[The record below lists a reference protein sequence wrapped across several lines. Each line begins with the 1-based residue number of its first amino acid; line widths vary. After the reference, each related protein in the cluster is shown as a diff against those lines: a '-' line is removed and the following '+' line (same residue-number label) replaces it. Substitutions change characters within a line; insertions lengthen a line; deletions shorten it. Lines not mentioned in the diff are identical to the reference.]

1 MRNILRSLLNSL
13 SENFEP
19 INWHIFHLIY
29 THPKYLKMAV
39 RNIKNCFDPVLRKQC
54 KVVENIDGKLVTLS
68 EDMIETTL
76 AAPGIGLAANQ
87 IGVPWRIFVV
97 NMGFETENDNLIT
110 LINPEITAIEGSEL
124 GEEGC
129 LSIPDVVAKVNRA
142 TQVELKAVD
151 LNGKDVRYEAKG
163 FLARA
168 IQHEMDHLNGI
179 LFWDSLGKIKRDIL
193 KRKFKK
199 KLKEQGE

>member
-1 MRNILRSLLNSL
+1 
-13 SENFEP
+13 
-19 INWHIFHLIY
+19 
-29 THPKYLKMAV
+29 MAV

-54 KVVENIDGKLVTLS
+54 EVVENIDGELVTLS

-87 IGVPWRIFVV
+87 IGIPWRIFVV

-110 LINPEITAIEGSEL
+110 LVNPEITAIEGTEL

-151 LNGKDVRYEAKG
+151 LNGKDVRYEATG

>member
-1 MRNILRSLLNSL
+1 
-13 SENFEP
+13 
-19 INWHIFHLIY
+19 
-29 THPKYLKMAV
+29 MAV
-39 RNIKNCFDPVLRKQC
+39 RNINNCFDPVLRKQC
-54 KVVENIDGKLVTLS
+54 EVVENIDGELVTLS

-87 IGVPWRIFVV
+87 IGIPWRIFVV

-110 LINPEITAIEGSEL
+110 LVNPEITAIEGTEL

-151 LNGKDVRYEAKG
+151 LNGKDVRYEATG

-199 KLKEQGE
+199 KLKEQCE

>member
-1 MRNILRSLLNSL
+1 MALR
-13 SENFEP
+13 P
-19 INWHIFHLIY
+19 
-29 THPKYLKMAV
+29 
-39 RNIKNCFDPVLRKQC
+39 IKNCFDPVLRKQC
-54 KVVENIDGKLVTLS
+54 EIIKNIDGELVTLS

-87 IGVPWRIFVV
+87 IGIPWRIFVV

-110 LINPEITAIEGSEL
+110 LINPEITALEGSEL

>member
-1 MRNILRSLLNSL
+1 
-13 SENFEP
+13 
-19 INWHIFHLIY
+19 
-29 THPKYLKMAV
+29 MAV

-54 KVVENIDGKLVTLS
+54 EIVENIDGELVTLS

-110 LINPEITAIEGSEL
+110 LINPKITAIEGSEL